1 MNDLKSISNDPK
13 GFTLVEVIATLVAAG
28 ILGAIFI
35 QFMGTALD
43 ASWNSVEIVRD
54 EARAEAVM
62 ERIIA
67 DYVEDL
73 NSENEAT
80 NTGALANI
88 VTNYDGQVI
97 EGITITTEYI
107 EFTAGGDE
115 LIIGPP
121 ATSDN
126 LKVVLQPPGQ
136 VSPAVRSRHP
146 LTTVLTYSRTINDP
160 IVPY

>member
-1 MNDLKSISNDPK
+1 MTYLRSISSDSK
-13 GFTLVEVIATLVAAG
+13 GFTLVEIIVTLVAAG

-35 QFMGTALD
+35 HFMGTALD

-54 EARAEAVM
+54 EGDTEAVM

-67 DYVEDL
+67 DYVADI
-73 NSENEAT
+73 NSEDGPT
-80 NTGALANI
+80 NANALANI
-88 VTNYDGQVI
+88 VTNYNGQVI
-97 EGITITTEYI
+97 EGITITTQYI
-107 EFTAGGDE
+107 DFDAGGGE
-115 LIIGPP
+115 IIIGPP

-126 LKVVLQPPGQ
+126 LKVVLQAPSQ
-136 VSPAVRSRHP
+136 VSPAVRFRHP